1 VAIRI
6 LPSQLIDQIAAGEV
20 VERPAS
26 VVKEL
31 VENSLD
37 AGARSI
43 VVEIEAGGAK
53 LIRVTDDGHGIPP
66 GELALAMSRHATSKI
81 ASLDDLEALVTLGF
95 RGEALPSIGSV
106 ARVIVTSRSPGAE
119 HAWSLGC
126 DGGELGEVRPAA
138 HPFGTCIEV
147 RDLFFNTPARR
158 KFQRSDKTEAGHVDA
173 VVKNLALARFDVRFS
188 LASNQRTLFRV
199 EAAADRRAQEA
210 RIAELCGTEFLA
222 NARYFERAIE
232 GLALRGWL
240 AAPAFS
246 RSQPD
251 LQFTFVNG
259 RFVRDKLLRHA
270 VRLGYQ
276 DVLFGSRQPAFVA
289 FLTLDPRRVD
299 VNAHP
304 AKLEIR
310 FRDSRLVHDFVFRT
324 VEAALAST
332 LEGAPGAAGPP
343 VPGDA
348 FGAIAQAGL
357 RDAPGATAH
366 ARPADAF
373 GLSAQP
379 ALPAQ
384 DGAPQPV
391 YQRSFVLPS
400 AGVRDYLP
408 LYERLHAPVAPL
420 PAEAADDAAVP
431 PLGYALAQLAGV
443 YVLAENRHGLIIVD
457 MHAAHE
463 RITYERLKA
472 ALGDSKLKSQ
482 SLLVPVALEV
492 TPREADL
499 AEEFAADLEGLGFA
513 VVRRG
518 PQQIA
523 VQGIPLL
530 LDGTDAA
537 PLLRDLLSDL
547 AENQGAGRIEA
558 MVNELLATMACHAAV
573 RANRRL
579 TVAEMNA
586 LLREMERTERSEAC
600 NHGRPTW
607 TQVSLADLDRLFLRG
622 Q

>member
-1 VAIRI
+1 
-6 LPSQLIDQIAAGEV
+6 
-20 VERPAS
+20 
-26 VVKEL
+26 
-31 VENSLD
+31 
-37 AGARSI
+37 
-43 VVEIEAGGAK
+43 
-53 LIRVTDDGHGIPP
+53 
-66 GELALAMSRHATSKI
+66 
-81 ASLDDLEALVTLGF
+81 
-95 RGEALPSIGSV
+95 
-106 ARVIVTSRSPGAE
+106 
-119 HAWSLGC
+119 
-126 DGGELGEVRPAA
+126 
-138 HPFGTCIEV
+138 
-147 RDLFFNTPARR
+147 
-158 KFQRSDKTEAGHVDA
+158 
-173 VVKNLALARFDVRFS
+173 
-188 LASNQRTLFRV
+188 
-199 EAAADRRAQEA
+199 
-210 RIAELCGTEFLA
+210 
-222 NARYFERAIE
+222 
-232 GLALRGWL
+232 
-240 AAPAFS
+240 
-246 RSQPD
+246 
-251 LQFTFVNG
+251 
-259 RFVRDKLLRHA
+259 
-270 VRLGYQ
+270 
-276 DVLFGSRQPAFVA
+276 
-289 FLTLDPRRVD
+289 
-299 VNAHP
+299 
-304 AKLEIR
+304 
-310 FRDSRLVHDFVFRT
+310 
-324 VEAALAST
+324 
-332 LEGAPGAAGPP
+332 
-343 VPGDA
+343 

-384 DGAPQPV
+384 DGAPRPV